1 MLFAL
6 IDTQMRQAVGESIFP
21 GGALIFSK
29 AGKIL
34 FHEVY
39 GYSNIF
45 DKQPVTR
52 NTFFD
57 LASLTKPI
65 ATTLAVLSL
74 VQQGK
79 ITLEQ
84 TLGSII
90 EQFKN
95 TPKAN
100 IRIRHLLC
108 HNSGLPAYQP
118 YFTAIAQALPI
129 EKKLKLQKLL
139 VQEPL
144 ISATGGTTVYSDIGF
159 MILKWVIETVSG
171 VPMDQY
177 LNQNVYGPME
187 VGNLFFMKSET
198 TLPEMKFAAT
208 EICPWRGRLIQGEV
222 HDENAFAMGGVAGH
236 AGLFGTA
243 ESVHKLLTELM
254 VSFNGEKRH
263 LFFNYDLMRLFLTPP
278 PNAQRAIGFDVPSDV
293 GSSCGHLFTKNQTVG
308 HLGFT
313 GVSFWMDLHRSIII
327 VLLTNRIHPTR
338 DNEMIKTFRPM
349 IHDAIM
355 NAIISSFGGS

>member
-1 MLFAL
+1 MPFKL
-6 IDTQMRQAVGESIFP
+6 IDTHMRQAVGSGIFP

-39 GYSNIF
+39 GCSNIF
-45 DKQPVTR
+45 DKRPVTR
-52 NTFFD
+52 NSLFD
-57 LASLTKPI
+57 LASLTKPM

-95 TPKAN
+95 TPKAD
-100 IRIRHLLC
+100 IQIRHLLC
-108 HNSGLPAYQP
+108 HNSGLPSYQP
-118 YFTAIAQALPI
+118 YFMEISHALPR
-129 EKKLKLQKLL
+129 EKTLMLQKLL

-144 ISATGGTTVYSDIGF
+144 ISAIGATTEYSDIGF
-159 MILKWVIETVSG
+159 MILKWVIETITDI
-171 VPMDQY
+171 PLDQY
-177 LNQNVYGPME
+177 LDQEVYVPLEVTHLFYVKSGSHFATME
-187 VGNLFFMKSET
+187 FV
-198 TLPEMKFAAT
+198 AT
-208 EICPWRGRLIQGEV
+208 EVCPWRGRLIQGEV
-222 HDENAFAMGGVAGH
+222 HDENAFVMGGVAGH

-243 ESVHKLLTELM
+243 ESVHKLLSELM
-254 VSFNGEKRH
+254 GGFNGEKRH
-263 LFFNYDLMRLFLTPP
+263 LLFKSDLLRVFLTPP
-278 PNAQRAIGFDVPSDV
+278 ANAQRAIGFDVPSDV
-293 GSSCGHLFTKNQTVG
+293 GSSCGHLFTNNQTVG

-338 DNEMIKTFRPM
+338 DNEMIKTFRPV
-349 IHDAIM
+349 IHDVIM
-355 NAIISSFGGS
+355 NAIISSFG